1 MLHDLLGSSNPAQS
15 VSASVRSPDVD
26 TATGDRAEAQ
36 ETRCEYALERVASHE
51 IVWELDPFAVSDSF
65 RISAVLRMF
74 EELGLVKRFAIPME
88 KLQALV
94 VKKQKKH
101 ADTRITP
108 DNILALLVQKHKY

>member
-1 MLHDLLGSSNPAQS
+1 VQ
-15 VSASVRSPDVD
+15 SPDVD
-26 TATGDRAEAQ
+26 TATGDGAEVL
-36 ETRCEYALERVASHE
+36 ETQAYALECVASRE

>member
-1 MLHDLLGSSNPAQS
+1 MLHDLLGSSTPAQS
-15 VSASVRSPDVD
+15 VRASVQSPDVD
-26 TATGDRAEAQ
+26 TATGDGAEVL
-36 ETRCEYALERVASHE
+36 ETQAYALECVASRE

-88 KLQALV
+88 KLRALV